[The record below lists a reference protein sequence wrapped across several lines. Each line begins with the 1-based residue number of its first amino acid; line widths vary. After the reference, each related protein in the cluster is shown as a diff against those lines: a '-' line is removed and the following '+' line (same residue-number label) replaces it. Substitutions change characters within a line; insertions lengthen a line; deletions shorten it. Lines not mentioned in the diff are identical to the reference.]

1 MGFFRLSKDGFRC
14 ISLWIIRSCRD
25 MFVFLSNCFICAYLL
40 FSVTRAHKQYPDP
53 HPLFLQHLSVEY
65 TGNLAK
71 TRSDKDAIFN
81 LWIANNS
88 RMQAVKSPPWIIV
101 FCVCRDVNK
110 PLHPGLTCVLFVF
123 QVDDVFTIAFTCAVC
138 SSLFPTVFLCNW
150 RTGFWQQISLDGINK
165 LEFRCF
171 FCVTPGLLPG
181 VLLCYW
187 SL

>member
-1 MGFFRLSKDGFRC
+1 MPRHVCVFIKLFHLRLPAVFC
-14 ISLWIIRSCRD
+14 HACTQTISWPTPTVSSTPLCWIILGTWPRRG
-25 MFVFLSNCFICAYLL
+25 A
-40 FSVTRAHKQYPDP
+40 T
-53 HPLFLQHLSVEY
+53 
-65 TGNLAK
+65 K
-71 TRSDKDAIFN
+71 TQIFN

-88 RMQAVKSPPWIIV
+88 CMQAVKSPPWIIV

-110 PLHPGLTCVLFVF
+110 PLHPGLTCVLFDF